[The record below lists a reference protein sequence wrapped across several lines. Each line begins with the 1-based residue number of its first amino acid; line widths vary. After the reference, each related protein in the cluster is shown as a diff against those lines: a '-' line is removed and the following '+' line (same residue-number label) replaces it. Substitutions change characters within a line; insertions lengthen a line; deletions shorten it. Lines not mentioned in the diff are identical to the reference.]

1 MSQTSG
7 IIVKTMMVITKTSN
21 IGVTVTA
28 LLGVANFSEGSI
40 LMSPP
45 PNLMTDATVFL
56 QRDKTGQKGINSKK
70 QSIH

>member
-1 MSQTSG
+1 
-7 IIVKTMMVITKTSN
+7 
-21 IGVTVTA
+21 
-28 LLGVANFSEGSI
+28 
-40 LMSPP
+40 MSPP

>member
-21 IGVTVTA
+21 IGVTVTV

-40 LMSPP
+40 LMSLP
-45 PNLMTDATVFL
+45 PNLRTDATVFL
-56 QRDKTGQKGINSKK
+56 QRDKTGQKGINSKR